1 MKILKIII
9 LNLISFK
16 NVLKIQKL
24 TENKIH
30 CTFQHKILSAGEK
43 ETQ

>member
-16 NVLKIQKL
+16 KFLKYKI

-30 CTFQHKILSAGEK
+30 CTFQHKTLSAGEK
-43 ETQ
+43 ETP